1 MRFALII
8 LLMTCGCGRHAPLAT
23 NYLVPPSCIA
33 KAELLDC
40 RGEESLVCKKERLT
54 YKKGCELLVAK

>member
-1 MRFALII
+1 MKASLLI
-8 LLMTCGCGRHAPLAT
+8 LVLACGCGRHAPLAM

-40 RGEESLVCKKERLT
+40 RGVEALVCKRERLT
-54 YKKGCELLVAK
+54 YKKGCELLVVK